1 MMNRHERR
9 KARKLRIG
17 EAIFIDHGTLDKRD
31 RNFGT
36 RVICYVCDARH
47 LALNFARIRT
57 QTDTTDVPLCPA
69 CFASNDMTNDVLR
82 KFLNAPDM
90 TIEEG
95 GKATLEQIDALAER
109 QREGETEH

>member
-17 EAIFIDHGTLDKRD
+17 EAIFIDHGTMDKRD

-109 QREGETEH
+109 QREGEAEH